1 MFRNGDGKSRF
12 LTVFMFFVLV
22 TVHEWGH
29 YYFAKRAGILVR
41 EFAIGFG
48 PKLFSYKRNETQFTL
63 RLLPF
68 GGYARMA
75 GEDPEMIEI
84 GPGQTIAVRLGQDN
98 KVKNIYLDSLDT
110 RRNVIRGEAQ
120 FTDLENELKIR
131 LDVDGEVTTYD
142 VHPQAMMIK
151 GSQQTQ
157 IAPKDRQFGSK
168 SVGQRAVAILA
179 GPVMNFILAFVLF
192 ALHLQMAGIQVEN
205 PTYVKIGD
213 VSEGMPAQEAGLQK
227 GDIVVAV
234 NGETIGGDYQK
245 MISLTS
251 ASKGKEMKWTLQ
263 RGDETLNVAM
273 IPRSME
279 GEEGGKVG
287 ITPELP
293 TRKAGVGETITKS
306 GTAMVDT
313 TKLIFIGFKQ
323 LINKFNMDDISGPVG
338 TFQLTGQIAQQGI
351 QYLTY
356 WAAIL
361 SLYLG
366 IFNLLPIPALDGSRL
381 VFLGVEALRGKPVD
395 PNREGMVHFVGFAL
409 LFLVMI
415 AVTYNDILRLISG

>member
-1 MFRNGDGKSRF
+1 MEMVRVVF

-168 SVGQRAVAILA
+168 TVGQRAVAILA

-293 TRKAGVGETITKS
+293 TRKAGIGETITKS

>member
-1 MFRNGDGKSRF
+1 MEMVRVVF
-12 LTVFMFFVLV
+12 LTVLMFFVLV

-29 YYFAKRAGILVR
+29 YYFARRAGILVR

-48 PKLFSYKRNETQFTL
+48 PKLFSYRRGETQFTL

-75 GEDPEMIEI
+75 GEDPEIVEI
-84 GPGQTIAVRLGQDN
+84 GQGQTIAVRLGQDN

-120 FTDLENELKIR
+120 FTDLEDELKIR

-151 GSQQTQ
+151 GGQQTQ

-168 SVGQRAVAILA
+168 TVGQRALAIVA

-192 ALHLQMAGIQVEN
+192 ALHLQLAGIPIEN
-205 PTYVKIGD
+205 PTVVRIGEI
-213 VSEGMPAQEAGLQK
+213 SAGMPAEEAGLQV
-227 GDIVVAV
+227 GDIVVSV
-234 NGETIGGDYQK
+234 NGEQIGGDYMK
-245 MISLTS
+245 MINLTS
-251 ASKGKEMKWTLQ
+251 ASKGEEMNWVLK
-263 RGDETLNVAM
+263 RGNETYEVTM
-273 IPRSME
+273 IPRTME
-279 GEEGGKVG
+279 GQEGGKVG
-287 ITPELP
+287 VTRDVE
-293 TRKAGVGETITKS
+293 TRKAGFGETITKS
-306 GTAMVDT
+306 GTAMVT
-313 TKLIFIGFKQ
+313 TTELIFTGFKQ
-323 LINKFNMDDISGPVG
+323 LINNFNLDDVSGPVG
-338 TFQLTGQIAQQGI
+338 TAQMTGRIAQQGI
-351 QYLTY
+351 EYLTY

-366 IFNLLPIPALDGSRL
+366 IFNLLPVPALDGSRL

-409 LFLVMI
+409 LFLVVI
-415 AVTYNDILRLISG
+415 VVTYNDILRLITG

>member
-1 MFRNGDGKSRF
+1 MEMVQVVL
-12 LTVFMFFVLV
+12 LTVLMFFVLV

-75 GEDPEMIEI
+75 GEDPEIIEI
-84 GPGQTIAVRLGQDN
+84 GSGQTIAVRLGQDN
-98 KVKNIYLDSLDT
+98 KVKNIYLDALDT
-110 RRNVIRGEAQ
+110 RRNVIRGEALH
-120 FTDLENELKIR
+120 TDLENDLQIR

-142 VHPQAMMIK
+142 VHPQAMMIR
-151 GSQQTQ
+151 GTQQTQ

-168 SVGQRAVAILA
+168 TVGQRALAIVA
-179 GPVMNFILAFVLF
+179 GPVMNFLLAFMLF
-192 ALHLQMAGIQVEN
+192 AVHIQMVGIAVEN

-213 VSEGMPAQEAGLQK
+213 VSAGMPAEEAGLQK
-227 GDIVVAV
+227 GDIIVSV
-234 NGETIGGDYQK
+234 NGEEIGADYKK
-245 MISLTS
+245 MITMTS
-251 ASKGKEMKWTLQ
+251 ESKGKEMKWVLQ
-263 RGDETLNVAM
+263 RGEETLNVTL

-279 GEEGGKVG
+279 GEEGGKIG

-293 TRKAGVGETITKS
+293 TRKAGFGETIS
-306 GTAMVDT
+306 GAGVAMVDT
-313 TKLIFIGFKQ
+313 TEAIFKGFKQ
-323 LINKFNMDDISGPVG
+323 LINKFNMDDIGGPVR
-338 TFQLTGQIAQQGI
+338 TFEVTGQIAQQGI

-356 WAAIL
+356 WTAIL

-381 VFLGVEALRGKPVD
+381 AFLGVEALRGKPVD
-395 PNREGMVHFVGFAL
+395 PGREGMVHFVGFAL
-409 LFLVMI
+409 LFLLMI

>member
-1 MFRNGDGKSRF
+1 MVQVVL
-12 LTVFMFFVLV
+12 LTVLMFFVLV

-75 GEDPEMIEI
+75 GEDPEIIEI
-84 GPGQTIAVRLGQDN
+84 GSGQTIAVRLGQDN
-98 KVKNIYLDSLDT
+98 KVKNIYLDALDT
-110 RRNVIRGEAQ
+110 RKNVIRGEALH
-120 FTDLENELKIR
+120 TDLENDLQIR

-151 GSQQTQ
+151 GTQQTQ

-168 SVGQRAVAILA
+168 TVGQRALAIVA
-179 GPVMNFILAFVLF
+179 GPVMNFLLAFVLF
-192 ALHLQMAGIQVEN
+192 AIHLQMVGIPVEN

-227 GDIVVAV
+227 GDIIVSI
-234 NGETIGGDYQK
+234 NGEKIGADYKK
-245 MISLTS
+245 MIDLTS
-251 ASKGKEMKWTLQ
+251 ESKGKEMKWMLQ
-263 RGDETLNVAM
+263 RGDETLNVTLV
-273 IPRSME
+273 PRSME
-279 GEEGGKVG
+279 GQEGGKIG

-293 TRKAGVGETITKS
+293 TRKAGVGETLTGS
-306 GTAMVDT
+306 GKAMVDT
-313 TKLIFIGFKQ
+313 TEAIFLGFKQ
-323 LINKFNMDDISGPVG
+323 LINKFNMDDIGGPVR
-338 TFQLTGQIAQQGI
+338 TFEVTGQIAQQGI

-381 VFLGVEALRGKPVD
+381 AFLGVEALRGKPVD
-395 PNREGMVHFVGFAL
+395 PSREGMVHFVGFAL
-409 LFLVMI
+409 LFLLMI

>member
-1 MFRNGDGKSRF
+1 MVQVVL
-12 LTVFMFFVLV
+12 LTVLMFFVLV

-75 GEDPEMIEI
+75 GEDPEIIEI
-84 GPGQTIAVRLGQDN
+84 GSGQTIAVRLGQDN
-98 KVKNIYLDSLDT
+98 KVKNIYLDTLDT
-110 RRNVIRGEAQ
+110 RKNVIRGEALH
-120 FTDLENELKIR
+120 TDLENDLQIR

-151 GSQQTQ
+151 GTQQTQ

-168 SVGQRAVAILA
+168 TVGQRALAIVA
-179 GPVMNFILAFVLF
+179 GPVMNFLLAFVLF
-192 ALHLQMAGIQVEN
+192 AIHLQMVGIPVEN

-227 GDIVVAV
+227 GDIIVSI
-234 NGETIGGDYQK
+234 NGEKIGADYQK
-245 MISLTS
+245 MIDLTS
-251 ASKGKEMKWTLQ
+251 ESKGKEMKWMLQ
-263 RGDETLNVAM
+263 RGDETLNVTLV
-273 IPRSME
+273 PRSME
-279 GEEGGKVG
+279 GQEGGKIG

-293 TRKAGVGETITKS
+293 TRKAGVGETLTGS
-306 GTAMVDT
+306 GKAMVDT
-313 TKLIFIGFKQ
+313 TEAIFLGFKQ
-323 LINKFNMDDISGPVG
+323 LINKFNMDDIGGPVR
-338 TFQLTGQIAQQGI
+338 TFEVTGQIAQQGI

-381 VFLGVEALRGKPVD
+381 AFLGVEALRGKPVD
-395 PNREGMVHFVGFAL
+395 PSREGMVHFVGFAL
-409 LFLVMI
+409 LFLLMI

>member
-1 MFRNGDGKSRF
+1 MEMVQVVL
-12 LTVFMFFVLV
+12 LTVLMFFVLV

-75 GEDPEMIEI
+75 GEDPEIIEI
-84 GPGQTIAVRLGQDN
+84 GSGQTIAVRLGQDN
-98 KVKNIYLDSLDT
+98 KVKNIYLDALDT
-110 RRNVIRGEAQ
+110 RKNVIRGEALH
-120 FTDLENELKIR
+120 TDLENDLQIR

-151 GSQQTQ
+151 GTQQTQ

-168 SVGQRAVAILA
+168 TVGQRALAIVA
-179 GPVMNFILAFVLF
+179 GPVMNFLLAFVLF
-192 ALHLQMAGIQVEN
+192 AIHLQMVGIPVEN

-227 GDIVVAV
+227 GDIILSI
-234 NGETIGGDYQK
+234 NGEKIGADYQK
-245 MISLTS
+245 MIDLTS
-251 ASKGKEMKWTLQ
+251 ESKGKEMKWMLQ
-263 RGDETLNVAM
+263 RGDETLNVTLV
-273 IPRSME
+273 PRSME
-279 GEEGGKVG
+279 GQEGGKIG

-293 TRKAGVGETITKS
+293 TRKAGVGETLTGS
-306 GTAMVDT
+306 GKAMVDT
-313 TKLIFIGFKQ
+313 TEAIFLGFKQ
-323 LINKFNMDDISGPVG
+323 LINKFNMDDIGGPVR
-338 TFQLTGQIAQQGI
+338 TFEVTGQIAQQGI

-381 VFLGVEALRGKPVD
+381 AFLGVEALRGKPVD
-395 PNREGMVHFVGFAL
+395 PSREGMVHFVGFAL
-409 LFLVMI
+409 LFLLMI

>member
-1 MFRNGDGKSRF
+1 MVQVVL
-12 LTVFMFFVLV
+12 LTVLMFFVLV

-75 GEDPEMIEI
+75 GEDPEIIEI
-84 GPGQTIAVRLGQDN
+84 GSGQTSAVRLGQDN
-98 KVKNIYLDSLDT
+98 KVKNIYLDALDT
-110 RRNVIRGEAQ
+110 RKNVIRGEALH
-120 FTDLENELKIR
+120 TDLENDLQIR

-151 GSQQTQ
+151 GTQQTQ

-168 SVGQRAVAILA
+168 TVGQRALAIVA
-179 GPVMNFILAFVLF
+179 GPVMNFLLAFVLF
-192 ALHLQMAGIQVEN
+192 AIHLQMVGIPVEN

-227 GDIVVAV
+227 GDIIFSI
-234 NGETIGGDYQK
+234 NGEKIGADYQK
-245 MISLTS
+245 MIDLTS
-251 ASKGKEMKWTLQ
+251 ESKGKEMKWTLQ
-263 RGDETLNVAM
+263 RGDETLNVTLV
-273 IPRSME
+273 PRSME
-279 GEEGGKVG
+279 GQEGGKIG

-293 TRKAGVGETITKS
+293 TRKAGVGETLTGS
-306 GTAMVDT
+306 GKAMVDT
-313 TKLIFIGFKQ
+313 TEAIFLGFKQ
-323 LINKFNMDDISGPVG
+323 LINKFNMDDIGGPVR
-338 TFQLTGQIAQQGI
+338 TFEVTGQIAQQGI

-381 VFLGVEALRGKPVD
+381 AFLGVEALRGKPVD
-395 PNREGMVHFVGFAL
+395 PSREGMVHFVGFAL
-409 LFLVMI
+409 LFLLMI